1 MLNRFIG
8 GATVGC
14 ILSALAGISI
24 YALGLTTFPGWL
36 VLVFI
41 GVVAGLTSA
50 AAGAGGNQ

>member
-14 ILSALAGISI
+14 ILSALAGVSI

-36 VLVFI
+36 VIMFV
-41 GVVAGLTSA
+41 GVIAGIA
-50 AAGAGGNQ
+50 AAVSGLGEVA